1 MLDVRSELARVFP
14 QEACCQRA
22 ELAGLLKAA
31 GMVELKGTGAMA
43 IVLET
48 YWAAVARKAVS
59 LFRELY
65 QVRPTILASPQNGLR
80 RGHEYVIRFATP
92 RDKVLLGELG
102 FWEGKYVFGIPFQLV
117 EKRNCAISYLRGVFL
132 GRGSLSDPERSYH
145 LEFVCQDE
153 VFAQDLSRLLD
164 EVGIRGKVGQRK
176 DSYLVYIK
184 DAGEISKFLIL
195 TGAHGAALT
204 MENARLV
211 RGVRNQAN
219 RLVNCETANLSKT
232 IEAGLRQAQACSGL
246 LASGAKLPPHLLAVA
261 KLRIAM
267 PEASLRELGEHMSP
281 PLSKSGVNHRL
292 RKLMAM
298 AQELGLD

>member
-1 MLDVRSELARVFP
+1 MLDVRSELARIFP

-31 GMVELKGTGAMA
+31 GMVELKGAGGMS

-65 QVRPTILASPQNGLR
+65 QGRPTVLASPQTGIR
-80 RGHEYVIRFATP
+80 RGHAYAIRFATP
-92 RDKVLLGELG
+92 RDKFLLGELG
-102 FWEGKYVFGIPFQLV
+102 FWEEELVFGIPSQLV
-117 EKRNCAISYLRGVFL
+117 KERCCAISYLRGVFL
-132 GRGSLSDPERSYH
+132 GRGSLADPERSYH
-145 LEFVCQDE
+145 LEFVCQE
-153 VFAQDLSRLLD
+153 GAFAQDFCKLLAR
-164 EVGIRGKVGQRK
+164 VGVRGKVGQRK
-176 DSYLVYIK
+176 DSFLVYLK
-184 DAGEISKFLIL
+184 DAEEISKFLIL
-195 TGAHGAALT
+195 TGAHGAALA
-204 MENARLV
+204 MENTRLV

-232 IEAGLRQAQACSGL
+232 IEAGLRQAQACSLL
-246 LASGAKLPPHLLAVA
+246 LASGVKLPPPLLALA

-267 PEASLRELGEHMSP
+267 PEASFRELGAQMNP

-292 RKLMAM
+292 RKLVAM